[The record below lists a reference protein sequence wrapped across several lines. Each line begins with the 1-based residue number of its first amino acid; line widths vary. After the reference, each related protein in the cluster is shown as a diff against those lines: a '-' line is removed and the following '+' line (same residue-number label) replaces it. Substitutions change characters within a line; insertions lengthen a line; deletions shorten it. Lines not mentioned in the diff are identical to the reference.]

1 MRIVL
6 NWGDAVKDLDL
17 FSMYRPSKS
26 ISCVVFFGTPACSGS
41 VFQTVHNNFGN
52 IGGESLTFNRLG
64 KFNYTFAVNN
74 FIDTSGGVIKGEF
87 NEQTNSYNSD
97 VEIVVKETKIE
108 DSRGRISFI
117 SPNYEFPLLELKV
130 PTSINEFN
138 TVEPYNKDEKYKWW
152 ILFCLDGSKGINEL
166 KVVNKFSSKQP
177 TSIFCD
183 ELGKHTKNS
192 FLETS
197 QQK

>member
-6 NWGDAVKDLDL
+6 NWGEMVKDLDL
-17 FSMYRPSKS
+17 FAMYRPSKS
-26 ISCVVFFGTPACSGS
+26 ISCVVFFGTTACTGS
-41 VFQTVHNNFGN
+41 VFQTVHNNYGN

-74 FIDTSGGVIKGEF
+74 FIDTTGGVIKGEF
-87 NEQTNSYNSD
+87 NEETKSYNND
-97 VEIVVKETKIE
+97 VDIVIKETKLE
-108 DSRGRISFI
+108 ESKGKVSFI

-130 PTSINEFN
+130 PTSINDMN
-138 TVEPYNKDEKYKWW
+138 TVEPFNKDTKYNWW
-152 ILFCLDGSKGINEL
+152 VLFCLDGSNGINSL

-183 ELGKHTKNS
+183 ELGRHTKKS
-192 FLETS
+192 FLE
-197 QQK
+197 